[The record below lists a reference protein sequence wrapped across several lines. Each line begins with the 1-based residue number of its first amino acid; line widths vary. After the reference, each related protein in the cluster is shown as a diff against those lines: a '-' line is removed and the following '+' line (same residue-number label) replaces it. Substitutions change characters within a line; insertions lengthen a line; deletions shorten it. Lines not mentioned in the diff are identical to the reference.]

1 MIEHIKAQD
10 PEVYEAMKAELARQR
25 NSIELIASENIVSPA
40 VMEAAGSVLTNKY
53 AEGLPDKRY
62 YGGCEFVDV
71 VEKLA
76 IERACKLFNAKH
88 ANVQA
93 HSGAQANFAAYRS
106 VCNVGDTVLG
116 MDLSNG
122 GHLTHGSKVNF
133 SGKLYNVV
141 SYGLNAKT
149 ELIDYDDVYK
159 KAQEYKPAV
168 IVAGAS
174 AYSRIIDF
182 EKFAEIAHGVGA
194 KLMVDM
200 AHISGLVAAGY
211 HPNPVDVAD
220 VVTLTTHKT
229 LRATRGGMILCNS
242 DELFKKVN
250 SAVFPYAQGG
260 PLMHI
265 IAAKAVAFKEALQ
278 PEFKVYIKQV
288 LDNTQALA
296 EGMSSKGLRLVSG
309 GTDNHL
315 VLVDLRDA
323 HVTGKKAES
332 VLGDL
337 GITINKNSIPN
348 DPEKPTITSGIR
360 VGAAAI
366 TTRGF
371 TEKDSRHIGEM
382 IGECVYNIDDEAVL
396 AHIKSEV
403 QEMCES
409 YPLYKEFDY

>member
-1 MIEHIKAQD
+1 MIEHIKSQD
-10 PEVYEAMKAELARQR
+10 PEVYEAMKAELDRQR

-88 ANVQA
+88 ANVQP
-93 HSGAQANFAAYRS
+93 HSGAQANFAAYHS
-106 VCNVGDTVLG
+106 LCKVGDTVLG

-133 SGKLYNVV
+133 SGKLYNIV
-141 SYGLNAKT
+141 SYGLDPET

-159 KAQEYKPAV
+159 KAKEHKPAM
-168 IVAGAS
+168 ILAGAS

-182 EKFAEIAHGVGA
+182 EKFAEIAHEVGA
-194 KLMVDM
+194 KFMVDM
-200 AHISGLVAAGY
+200 AHISGLVAGGY
-211 HPNPVDVAD
+211 HPNPVDYAD

-229 LRATRGGMILCNS
+229 LRATRGGMILCND

-265 IAAKAVAFKEALQ
+265 IAAKAVAFKEALE
-278 PEFKVYIKQV
+278 PEFKDYIKQV
-288 LDNTQALA
+288 LVNTKALA
-296 EGMSSKGLRLVSG
+296 DGMESKGLRLVSG

-315 VLVDLRDA
+315 VLVDLRNA
-323 HVTGKKAES
+323 HVTGKKAEKI
-332 VLGDL
+332 LGEL
-337 GITINKNSIPN
+337 GITINKNAIPN
-348 DPEKPTITSGIR
+348 DPEKPMVTSGIR
-360 VGAAAI
+360 VGGAAI
-366 TTRGF
+366 TSRGF
-371 TEKDSRHIGEM
+371 TEEESRKIGEM
-382 IGECVYNIDDEAVL
+382 IGDCVYNIEDEAML
-396 AHIKSEV
+396 DSIRHEV
-403 QEMCES
+403 SEMCAAH
-409 YPLYKEFDY
+409 PLYQEFDY

>member
-1 MIEHIKAQD
+1 MIEHIKSQD
-10 PEVYEAMKAELARQR
+10 SEVYEAMKAELDRQR
-25 NSIELIASENIVSPA
+25 NSIELIASENIVSPV

-88 ANVQA
+88 ANVQP
-93 HSGAQANFAAYRS
+93 HSGAQANFAAYHS
-106 VCNVGDTVLG
+106 LCKVGDTVLG

-133 SGKLYNVV
+133 SGKLYNIV
-141 SYGLNAKT
+141 SYGLDPET

-159 KAQEYKPAV
+159 KAKEHKPAM
-168 IVAGAS
+168 ILAGAS

-182 EKFAEIAHGVGA
+182 VKFAEIADEVGA
-194 KLMVDM
+194 KFMVDM

-211 HPNPVDVAD
+211 HPNPVDYAD

-229 LRATRGGMILCNS
+229 LRATRGGMILCN
-242 DELFKKVN
+242 DDDLFKKVN

-278 PEFKVYIKQV
+278 PEFKDYIKQV
-288 LDNTQALA
+288 LDNTKALA
-296 EGMSSKGLRLVSG
+296 EGMESKGLRLVSG

-323 HVTGKKAES
+323 QVTGKKAEK
-332 VLGDL
+332 VLGEL
-337 GITINKNSIPN
+337 GITVNKNAIPN
-348 DPEKPTITSGIR
+348 DPEKPMVTSGIR
-360 VGAAAI
+360 VGGAAI
-366 TTRGF
+366 TSRGF
-371 TEKDSRHIGEM
+371 TKDESLKIGEM
-382 IGECVYNIDDEAVL
+382 IGDCVYNIEDEAMLDSIRYEVREL
-396 AHIKSEV
+396 CGAH
-403 QEMCES
+403 
-409 YPLYKEFDY
+409 PLYQEFDY

>member
-1 MIEHIKAQD
+1 MIEHIKSQD
-10 PEVYEAMKAELARQR
+10 PEVYEAMKAELDRQR

-88 ANVQA
+88 ANVQP
-93 HSGAQANFAAYRS
+93 HSGAQANFAAYHS
-106 VCNVGDTVLG
+106 LCKVGDTVLG

-133 SGKLYNVV
+133 SGKLYNIV
-141 SYGLNAKT
+141 SYGLDPET

-159 KAQEYKPAV
+159 KAKEHKPAM
-168 IVAGAS
+168 ILAGAS

-182 EKFAEIAHGVGA
+182 EKFAEIAHEVGA
-194 KLMVDM
+194 KFMVDM
-200 AHISGLVAAGY
+200 AHISGLVAGGY
-211 HPNPVDVAD
+211 HPNPVDYAD

-229 LRATRGGMILCNS
+229 LRATRGGMILCND

-265 IAAKAVAFKEALQ
+265 IAAKAVAFKEALE
-278 PEFKVYIKQV
+278 PEFKDYIKQV
-288 LDNTQALA
+288 LVNTKALA
-296 EGMSSKGLRLVSG
+296 DGMESKGLRLVSG

-315 VLVDLRDA
+315 VLVDLRNA
-323 HVTGKKAES
+323 HVTGKKTEK
-332 VLGDL
+332 VLGKL
-337 GITINKNSIPN
+337 GITINKNAIPN
-348 DPEKPTITSGIR
+348 DPEKPMVTSGIR
-360 VGAAAI
+360 VGGAAI
-366 TTRGF
+366 TSRGF
-371 TEKDSRHIGEM
+371 TEEESRKIGEM
-382 IGECVYNIDDEAVL
+382 IGDCVYNIEDEAML
-396 AHIKSEV
+396 DSIRHEV
-403 QEMCES
+403 SEMCAAH
-409 YPLYKEFDY
+409 PLYQELDF

>member
-1 MIEHIKAQD
+1 MIEHIKSQD
-10 PEVYEAMKAELARQR
+10 PEVYEAMKAELDRQR

-88 ANVQA
+88 ANVQP
-93 HSGAQANFAAYRS
+93 HSGAQANFAAYHS
-106 VCNVGDTVLG
+106 LCKVGDTVLG

-133 SGKLYNVV
+133 SGKLYNIV
-141 SYGLNAKT
+141 SYGLDPET

-159 KAQEYKPAV
+159 KAKEHKPAM
-168 IVAGAS
+168 ILAGAS

-182 EKFAEIAHGVGA
+182 VKFAEIADEVGA
-194 KLMVDM
+194 KFMVDM

-211 HPNPVDVAD
+211 HPNPVDYAD

-229 LRATRGGMILCNS
+229 LRATRGGMILCN
-242 DELFKKVN
+242 DDDLFKKVN

-278 PEFKVYIKQV
+278 PEFKDYIKQV
-288 LDNTQALA
+288 LDNTKALA
-296 EGMSSKGLRLVSG
+296 EGMESKGLRLVSG

-323 HVTGKKAES
+323 QVTGKKAEK
-332 VLGDL
+332 VLGEL
-337 GITINKNSIPN
+337 GITVNKNAIPN
-348 DPEKPTITSGIR
+348 DPEKPMVTSGIR
-360 VGAAAI
+360 VGGAAI
-366 TTRGF
+366 TSRGF
-371 TEKDSRHIGEM
+371 TKDESLKIGEM
-382 IGECVYNIDDEAVL
+382 IGDCVYNIEDEAMLDSIRYEVREL
-396 AHIKSEV
+396 CGAH
-403 QEMCES
+403 
-409 YPLYKEFDY
+409 PLYQEFDY